1 MVPNIKNLFADVP
14 ACESGESVA
23 HLFENDAIK
32 IERIVSHSHSSP
44 EGFWYD
50 QANDEWVILLSGS
63 ASLEFSDGRLIDL
76 SPGDYLTILAH
87 VKHRIAQTS
96 AQATWLAV
104 HVK

>member
-1 MVPNIKNLFADVP
+1 MVPKIKNLFADVP
-14 ACESGESVA
+14 VCGSGEA
-23 HLFENDAIK
+23 IANLFENNAVT

-63 ASLEFSDGRLIDL
+63 ASLEFADGKFVDL
-76 SPGDYLTILAH
+76 SPGDYLTIPAH

-96 AQATWLAV
+96 AQAIWLAV
-104 HVK
+104 HLK

>member
-1 MVPNIKNLFADVP
+1 MVPNIKNLFADV
-14 ACESGESVA
+14 AAGETGESIA
-23 HLFENDAIK
+23 HLFENDDVI

-50 QANDEWVILLSGS
+50 QGNDEWVILLSGS
-63 ASLEFSDGRLIDL
+63 ASLEFSDGRFVEL
-76 SPGDYLTILAH
+76 SPGDYLTIPAR

-96 AQATWLAV
+96 AEAIWLAV